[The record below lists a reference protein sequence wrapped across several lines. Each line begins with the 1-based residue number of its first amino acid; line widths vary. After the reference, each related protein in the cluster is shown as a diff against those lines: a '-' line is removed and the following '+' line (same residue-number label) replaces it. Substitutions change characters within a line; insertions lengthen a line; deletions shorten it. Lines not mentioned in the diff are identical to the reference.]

1 MKKIFSAIMIV
12 VLAIAMVSCGGRV
25 KKAEVT
31 EEVADSTEVVADSTV
46 VADSVAVADTLVVE

>member
-1 MKKIFSAIMIV
+1 MKKIFSTIMIV

-31 EEVADSTEVVADSTV
+31 EEVADSTEVVADS
-46 VADSVAVADTLVVE
+46 VAVADTLVVE